1 MSLSENYK
9 CEGQMSIFDMFPQDT
24 WSGKMCPVPSVQTKE
39 KISEQSSR
47 KRQGSQTKLPLFLDL
62 RESGH
67 RAVASWEMG
76 GLLLGEFTMQ
86 GFGEL
91 PNVERESLLS
101 QILEDTPHPKY
112 YLSPKACQGILRRA
126 ENRGKEL
133 PPQLKEALI
142 RQSLSKNDVENRG
155 GGKGILIQHERVG
168 ALSTLN
174 NQSVMRCQSIGI
186 NGDIAGTLDANYF
199 KGCGERQG
207 VERDVV
213 MMVLGLDRASF
224 NQGQNAQYDF
234 SIQEETAQTLVSRGP
249 GGGTSQTV
257 GALCARDFKGVG
269 NQYVAEGKCIIQN
282 VGCVGKPPNG

>member
-1 MSLSENYK
+1 MSVFDNYQ
-9 CEGQMSIFDMFPQDT
+9 CEGQMSLFDQDL
-24 WSGKMCPVPSVQTKE
+24 WFGKTCPVPSVQTKE

-67 RAVASWEMG
+67 QADASWEMG

-155 GGKGILIQHERVG
+155 GQGNPDTTRESWCVVDLEQSECDEMPINR
-168 ALSTLN
+168 
-174 NQSVMRCQSIGI
+174 NQR
-186 NGDIAGTLDANYF
+186 
-199 KGCGERQG
+199 
-207 VERDVV
+207 
-213 MMVLGLDRASF
+213 
-224 NQGQNAQYDF
+224 
-234 SIQEETAQTLVSRGP
+234 
-249 GGGTSQTV
+249 
-257 GALCARDFKGVG
+257 
-269 NQYVAEGKCIIQN
+269 
-282 VGCVGKPPNG
+282 